1 MDTTST
7 AITSSAA
14 AAAAAAAADTVGIHH
29 VGVDGIIKTK
39 NKIINIAT
47 NDEYYDDNGKN
58 NRAIILPY
66 AAAADKAEIDAL
78 GKINYI

>member
-1 MDTTST
+1 MDTTA
-7 AITSSAA
+7 AITST
-14 AAAAAAAADTVGIHH
+14 AAAADTVGIHH
-29 VGVDGIIKTK
+29 AGVDGIIKTK

-66 AAAADKAEIDAL
+66 AAAADKAAIDAL